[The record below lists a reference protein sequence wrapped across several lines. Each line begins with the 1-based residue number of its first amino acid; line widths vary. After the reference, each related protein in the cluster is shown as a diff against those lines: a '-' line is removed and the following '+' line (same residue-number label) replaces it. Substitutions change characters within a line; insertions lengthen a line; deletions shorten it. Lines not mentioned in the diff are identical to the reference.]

1 MRPTWQPHERRWRAH
16 RAQRFAGQRLRVPES
31 APPAS
36 VMPAIARN
44 PQGVGNDMKYGNGN
58 SAGCRPAF
66 ASIEE
71 AIRELAAWRFREED

>member
-16 RAQRFAGQRLRVPES
+16 RAQRFAGQRLRVPERAQRS
-31 APPAS
+31 R

-44 PQGVGNDMKYGNGN
+44 PQRAGNGMEYAN
-58 SAGCRPAF
+58 GESAKYRPDF
-66 ASIEE
+66 ASIED